1 MEVSFEQLKSMVV
14 FAHVA
19 GRGSFSAAARDLN
32 LSRGVVSY
40 HIKKLEQQLGVTLL
54 NRSTRSLSL
63 TEAGQSYYQYC
74 RTITEQAAIARQQ
87 IENFKHEPE
96 GLLRITCPVN
106 VGLQIL
112 VPALNQF
119 KRQYPLIELDISF
132 EDRVVNIVEAG
143 IDLAIR
149 GAPLPDS
156 SMQASR
162 LAVLKNCICGAPEY
176 FRQHGRPA
184 TPDALASHR
193 WVLYKR
199 AATLIPLQRGDK
211 QWQIAMQGQISTD
224 NAAARTAFV
233 EGGHGLGRIP
243 LYDAL
248 PRIRAGRLETVLDDY
263 QLPDIEL
270 FGVFAKGAAKTRKMR
285 ALLDFL
291 KHHFAGLEYDQQL
304 R

>member
-63 TEAGQSYYQYC
+63 TEAGQSYFQYC

-87 IENFKHEPE
+87 IENFKNEAE

-106 VGLQIL
+106 IGLQVI
-112 VPALNQF
+112 VPALNSF
-119 KRQYPLIELDISF
+119 KLQYPRIELDISF

-176 FRQHGRPA
+176 FRQHGRP
-184 TPDALASHR
+184 TSPEMLEGHR

-199 AATLIPLQRGDK
+199 AATVIPLQLGDK
-211 QWQIAMQGQISTD
+211 SWQVRMQGDISTD

-248 PRIRAGRLETVLDDY
+248 PRIREGRLETVLDDY

-270 FGVFAKGAAKTRKMR
+270 YGVFGSGAANTRKMR